1 MMAQTILL
9 FLRTL
14 AKMIKDKFSQ
24 LIFNEDDLM
33 DIVMRGDQ
41 LSTTRNTIVD
51 QSVDISSAR
60 DLLNNLPLLTTPK
73 NDNLTVEQWD
83 KQNQS
88 NWHMPENYK
97 SLDIA
102 EYVLSLCDGDA
113 ELQRVGEELL
123 LYQERGLFDLLR
135 YLKYLVDTMREN
147 NIIWGVGRGS
157 SVASFVLYKM
167 GVHRINSLYY
177 SLDIKEFLR

>member
-1 MMAQTILL
+1 
-9 FLRTL
+9 
-14 AKMIKDKFSQ
+14 MIKDKFSQ
-24 LIFNEDDLM
+24 LVFNENDLM
-33 DIVMRGDQ
+33 DIVMRGGQ

-51 QSVDISSAR
+51 QSVDISSAT
-60 DLLNNLPLLTTPK
+60 DLLNNLPLLVTAK
-73 NDNLTVEQWD
+73 NDHLTVQEWD
-83 KQNQS
+83 KQNQRE
-88 NWHMPENYK
+88 WRMPEEYK

-102 EYVLSLCDGDA
+102 AHVLSLCEDDT

-135 YLKYLVDTMREN
+135 YLKYLVDTMQKN

-167 GVHRINSLYY
+167 RVHRINSLYY